1 MSASSAWPC
10 LVLRRYFLSQMST
23 DAGCIGMSCFVSVAT
38 ASSLAVLMFVCAP
51 VLVPVRRCR
60 LRVVPAH
67 RRGGDDA
74 AARARHAARNRIG
87 LPAPPSPRLPGA
99 DLSSP
104 ASAAK
109 HKAWAYLANPTT
121 RCSGDAGID
130 LSQPPG

>member
-1 MSASSAWPC
+1 AGLCSCAPALLVMRPAGTAPRRRAQVRRSTQYCCSSAVGSASASALATRLQVPWLSASSAWPC
-10 LVLRRYFLSQMST
+10 LVLRRYFLCQMST

-74 AARARHAARNRIG
+74 AA
-87 LPAPPSPRLPGA
+87 
-99 DLSSP
+99 
-104 ASAAK
+104 
-109 HKAWAYLANPTT
+109 
-121 RCSGDAGID
+121 
-130 LSQPPG
+130 